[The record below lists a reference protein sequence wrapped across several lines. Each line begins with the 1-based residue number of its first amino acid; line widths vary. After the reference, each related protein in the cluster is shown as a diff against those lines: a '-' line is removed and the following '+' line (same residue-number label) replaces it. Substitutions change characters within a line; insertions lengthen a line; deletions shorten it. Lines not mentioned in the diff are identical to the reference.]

1 MKSPLRTIASIADFA
16 LSEDER
22 EVYVHHYMPCEAQT
36 RFGTLTMETGYPY
49 DGKIALTVG
58 FDSEVTIGL
67 RIPGWATA
75 YTLQVNGQ
83 PYKATLR
90 NGYALITHSWS
101 AGDTITLDLPMEVRL
116 LRAHPALQEDCGR
129 VAVMRGPI
137 VFCAEGVDNGAHLKD
152 IAIRPSMPFTYA
164 WNEALNVPMLRT
176 TATRS
181 VWPEKTRIYT
191 SDPVK
196 RIGASLTLIPY
207 FAWANRGES
216 EMLVWLLERE

>member
-1 MKSPLRTIASIADFA
+1 
-16 LSEDER
+16 
-22 EVYVHHYMPCEAQT
+22 
-36 RFGTLTMETGYPY
+36 METGYPY

-58 FDSEVTIGL
+58 FDCEVTIGL

-75 YTLQVNGQ
+75 YALQVNGQ
-83 PYKATLR
+83 PFKATLS
-90 NGYALITHSWS
+90 NGYALLTHSWS

-152 IAIRPSMPFTYA
+152 IAIRPEMPFTCA

-181 VWPEKTRIYT
+181 IWPEKTRIYT

-207 FAWANRGES
+207 FAWANRGEN
-216 EMLVWLLERE
+216 EMLVWLLERD